1 MLAYYDE
8 NRAIF
13 TEYVIVV
20 LLGNIGVAAN
30 FILMKSAC
38 CGIKK

>member
-1 MLAYYDE
+1 MLFYYDE

-20 LLGNIGVAAN
+20 FLGNIGFAGN
-30 FILMKSAC
+30 LILMKSAC